1 MNRIKLI
8 FLFLFMSLAASAQR
22 LAVESLKL
30 RPNDLSARN
39 VKNQRHDLNGKPCAL
54 LKVMVLDDITKCS
67 SGNIGDIVTEG
78 PVKLIYITSATPSI
92 ELSFQYHYPLTIN
105 FADYGYKH
113 LEGNSTYEL
122 NLVDALQMMMGNGNM
137 VQQNTTATTTQQTSS
152 SQNSNVSERTSHV
165 TVTQNVGNSQNNSL
179 SMSAKEA
186 YKIADEAYKAKDY
199 AKALKYYQYAAEKN
213 DNHAQFRLGV
223 MYSMGKG
230 VTQNYAVAMKWYL
243 KSANQGNVYAQY
255 NIGNMYEKG
264 QGVKQDYSEA
274 NKWYQKA
281 AEQGDTSAQYNL
293 GVNYYIGN
301 GVTQNYTE
309 ALNWWLKAANSGG
322 ALAQYNVAGMYYN
335 GEGVKQDYSE
345 ALKWYTKASDQ
356 GDTSALYNLGIMYA
370 EGTGMKSQNIAEAL
384 NSFYKAAQKGHEKAK
399 AKLEE
404 YRKYG
409 NIIGVVI
416 EKDTNEPVVGSVV
429 KIVKSSRRGA
439 NAASVSDINGFFSL
453 NANVGD
459 EIEVQYVG
467 YKNSRVKITDDK
479 PLMIYIYK
487 Q

>member
-1 MNRIKLI
+1 MNKLKLTI
-8 FLFLFMSLAASAQR
+8 LFLFMSLAASAQR

-54 LKVMVLDDITKCS
+54 LKVMVLDNITKCS

-78 PVKLIYITSATPSI
+78 PVKLIFITSATPSI
-92 ELSFQYHYPLTIN
+92 ELSFQYHFPLTIN
-105 FADYGYKH
+105 FVDYGYKH

-122 NLVDALQMMMGNGNM
+122 NLVDAQQMMMSNGNM
-137 VQQNTTATTTQQTSS
+137 AQQNTTATTTQQTSS
-152 SQNSNVSERTSHV
+152 SQNSNVSGRTSRV
-165 TVTQNVGNSQNNSL
+165 TVTQNVGSSQNNSL

-186 YKIADEAYKAKDY
+186 NKIANEAYDAKDY

-213 DNHAQFRLGV
+213 DNHAQFRLGY
-223 MYSMGKG
+223 MYDKGKG
-230 VTQNYAVAMKWYL
+230 VTQNNAEAMKWYL
-243 KSANQGNVYAQY
+243 KSANQGNESAQY
-255 NIGNMYEKG
+255 NIGVMYDEG
-264 QGVKQDYSEA
+264 DGVKQDHSEA

-281 AEQGDTSAQYNL
+281 AEQGYASAQYNL
-293 GVNYYIGN
+293 GCNLYFGD

-309 ALNWWLKAANSGG
+309 ALNWWLKAANSGK
-322 ALAQYNVAGMYYN
+322 ANAQYNVGVMYER
-335 GEGVKQDYSE
+335 GRGVKQDYSE

-356 GDTSALYNLGIMYA
+356 GDTYALYNLGIMYA
-370 EGTGMKSQNIAEAL
+370 NGTGMKSQNIAEAL
-384 NSFYKAAQKGHEKAK
+384 NCFYKAAQKGHEKAK

-404 YRKYG
+404 YRKNG
-409 NIIGVVI
+409 NIIGVII

-429 KIVKSSRRGA
+429 EVVRNNKNASRVA
-439 NAASVSDINGFFSL
+439 TISDINGFFSL

-467 YKNSRVKITDDK
+467 YKNSRVKIADDK

-487 Q
+487 R